1 MTDGGDRSKCEQA
14 AMKMRYKT
22 VFGSFTC
29 ILFCL
34 YFLLFSDSF
43 KEDLAA
49 LIF

>member
-1 MTDGGDRSKCEQA
+1 MTDGDDRSKCEQA
-14 AMKMRYKT
+14 AMKMKYKT

-29 ILFCL
+29 FLICL

-43 KEDLAA
+43 KEDVVT